1 MLKSGLLCS
10 AKKCYQVPLNFDSSW
25 DLVKKMKQ
33 GFVLLPEWQR
43 VNYRIRGLYRSHH
56 HQDLC
61 SHENKE
67 DFSRLTERQEIG
79 TFLHREFLPRGKSS
93 YFLELVSTE
102 NYKLFYVASWSWH
115 GKSKQIESTRSD
127 SAANIWSEMND
138 RHLHD
143 DLCTEI
149 RIARFSGNIMVVI
162 KGAMSSIWVI
172 GISGPSSREGRGG
185 VNTEHDPL

>member
-1 MLKSGLLCS
+1 MASLSYLS
-10 AKKCYQVPLNFDSSW
+10 TTPLPISTNQHI
-25 DLVKKMKQ
+25 K
-33 GFVLLPEWQR
+33 E
-43 VNYRIRGLYRSHH
+43 
-56 HQDLC
+56 DLC
-61 SHENKE
+61 YHENKE

-79 TFLHREFLPRGKSS
+79 TFLHREFLPRRKSS
-93 YFLELVSTE
+93 CFWEFISTKI
-102 NYKLFYVASWSWH
+102 YHLFYVALWSWH
-115 GKSKQIESTRSD
+115 GESKQIESTRSD
-127 SAANIWSEMND
+127 SAVNIWSKMSD
-138 RHLHD
+138 LHLHD